1 MATAVADHFDA
12 VSPTDRDQRPT
23 APLLV
28 YFSSVS
34 GNTARFI
41 EKLGMRAVR
50 IPLRPTESMPVIDEP
65 YVLVTPTY
73 GGGQGRGEEKGAVPK
88 QVIRFLNGERN
99 RSFIRGVISAGNT
112 NFGEAFCVAGDIIS
126 RKCHVPHL
134 YRLELFGTP
143 EDVDRV
149 SEGLERW
156 WKQH

>member
-1 MATAVADHFDA
+1 MATAVVDDVGA
-12 VSPTDRDQRPT
+12 VAPSDRGARP
-23 APLLV
+23 AVPLLV

-41 EKLGMRAVR
+41 EKLGKRAVR
-50 IPLRPTESMPVIDEP
+50 IPLRPGDPMPVIDEP

-88 QVIRFLNGERN
+88 QVIRFLNGEQN
-99 RSFIRGVISAGNT
+99 RHRIRGVISAGNT
-112 NFGEAFCVAGDIIS
+112 NFGAAYCLAGDIIS

-143 EDVDRV
+143 EDVERI

-156 WKQH
+156 WKQY